1 MLHIFD
7 VILFYFQ
14 FEEDENRESKR
25 PREERDRNGRDRE
38 RERRRD
44 STRVMVFFD
53 IMTIVL
59 LQDSERMRRHLTE
72 EATKPRQDEPKNFAV
87 NEDSIRYSF

>member
-1 MLHIFD
+1 
-7 VILFYFQ
+7 
-14 FEEDENRESKR
+14 
-25 PREERDRNGRDRE
+25 
-38 RERRRD
+38 
-44 STRVMVFFD
+44 
-53 IMTIVL
+53 MTIML